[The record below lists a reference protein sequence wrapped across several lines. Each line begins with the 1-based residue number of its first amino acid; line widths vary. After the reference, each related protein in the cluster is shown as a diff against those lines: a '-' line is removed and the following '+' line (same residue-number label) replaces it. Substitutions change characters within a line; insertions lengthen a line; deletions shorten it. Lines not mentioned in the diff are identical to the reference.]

1 MKQLYDVFDI
11 AKNQPLV
18 QAEKV
23 LKPETIIFI
32 RKAEE
37 VSVHG
42 CYILDRWATYQPM
55 ELKQL
60 EEQGDLIL
68 FNRLYD
74 QQDVELKILNHPNYY
89 ARSKYSPVRVST
101 RTLSTGLELLQIQLR
116 DFLLKHVY
124 GFYELKRYEVNS

>member
-32 RKAEE
+32 RKTEE

-74 QQDVELKILNHPNYY
+74 QQEVELKILNHPNYALNEEHLAIY
-89 ARSKYSPVRVST
+89 ERLALREVKTS
-101 RTLSTGLELLQIQLR
+101 LE
-116 DFLLKHVY
+116 
-124 GFYELKRYEVNS
+124 NAS